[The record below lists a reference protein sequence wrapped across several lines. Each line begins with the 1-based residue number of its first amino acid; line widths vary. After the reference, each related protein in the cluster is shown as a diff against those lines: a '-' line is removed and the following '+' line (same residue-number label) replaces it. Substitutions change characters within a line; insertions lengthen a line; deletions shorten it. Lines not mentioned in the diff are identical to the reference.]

1 MIKLDLTVQEMLDIL
16 ETTAVGVPAKS
27 LKRKVNLCMDS
38 REKAKG
44 VVFWPIK
51 GVRFDAHQFVN
62 QMEKD
67 GALMS
72 VVNQEAVEQYS
83 SKLESFKMYAPVDDS
98 TKALLKLA
106 KGYQRRFNVK
116 KVAITGSNGKT
127 TTKEMTKAVLS
138 MKFNT
143 HATQGNFN
151 NHIGVP
157 MTLFQL
163 KHSHEAAVIEMGTS
177 GPDEIRPLSLATEP
191 DVAVITNI
199 GASHLERLHDLDGVF
214 NEKITIKEGLKKGG
228 ILIVNADDQRLCKV
242 KSSKNMKVITFGVN
256 RGMYRPEKLTWNENA
271 CASFYIGRTR
281 FELNVPGTHNLYDAL
296 AAIAV
301 GEAFR
306 IAKKDIAT
314 ALCNYRATN
323 MRMEFKK
330 ANGFKIVSDC
340 YNANPSSTKMALQT
354 IGNMKTS
361 GKRIAVLGDMLELGK
376 ESANLHAQIGA
387 MVPEMN
393 FDLLI
398 TVGKDARNY
407 VRGAKSRGM
416 KAVFHFGSVQDVIEF
431 LSDTVAEGDVLLIK
445 GSRGMHMEQVVNA
458 LLKLTPVV

>member
-1 MIKLDLTVQEMLDIL
+1 MLKLDLTIEEMLKIL
-16 ETTAVGVPAKS
+16 ETEAVGVPART

-38 REKAKG
+38 RESAKG

-51 GVRFDAHQFVN
+51 GVRFDAHQFVS

-72 VVNQEAVEQYS
+72 VINQTAIDPN
-83 SKLESFKMYAPVDDS
+83 FKMYAPVEDT
-98 TKALLKLA
+98 TKALLKFA
-106 KGYQRRFNVK
+106 KGYQKLFKLK

-163 KHSHEAAVIEMGTS
+163 KHSHEAAVVEMGTS

-199 GASHLERLHDLDGVF
+199 GASHLERLGDLDGVF
-214 NEKITIKEGLKKGG
+214 NEKINIVAGLKKGG
-228 ILIVNADDQRLCKV
+228 TLIVNADDERLCKV
-242 KSSKNMKVITFGVN
+242 KANKNFKVVTFGVR
-256 RGMYRPEKLTWNENA
+256 RGVIKPEKLKWNENL
-271 CASFYIGRTR
+271 CADFYIGRTH
-281 FELNVPGTHNLYDAL
+281 FVLNVPGDHNLYDAL

-306 IAKKDIAT
+306 IPKGDMAK
-314 ALCNYRATN
+314 ALAGFVSTN
-323 MRMEFKK
+323 MRMEIKT
-330 ANGFKIVSDC
+330 ANGFKIISDC

-354 IGNMKTS
+354 LGNMRID
-361 GKRIAVLGDMLELGK
+361 GKRIAILGDMLELGK
-376 ESANLHAQIGA
+376 ESGNMHKQIGM

-393 FDLLI
+393 FDMLLA
-398 TVGKDARNY
+398 VGNEAKKY
-407 VRGAKSRGM
+407 VEGAKARGM
-416 KAVFHFGSVQDVIEF
+416 KNVFHFGSVADVICF
-431 LSDTVAEGDVLLIK
+431 LSDKVAEGDVFLVK
-445 GSRGMHMEQVVNA
+445 GSRGMHMEQVVDA
-458 LLKLTPVV
+458 LLHMKAEFKV

>member
-1 MIKLDLTVQEMLDIL
+1 MLKLDLTIGEMLKIL
-16 ETTAVGVPAKS
+16 ETEAVGVPART

-38 REKAKG
+38 RESAKG

-51 GVRFDAHQFVN
+51 GVRFDAHQFVS

-72 VVNQEAVEQYS
+72 VINQTAIDPN
-83 SKLESFKMYAPVDDS
+83 FKMYAPVED
-98 TKALLKLA
+98 TTQALLKLA
-106 KGYQRRFNVK
+106 KGYQKLFKLK

-138 MKFNT
+138 MKYNT

-163 KHSHEAAVIEMGTS
+163 KHSHEAAVVEMGTS

-199 GASHLERLHDLDGVF
+199 GASHLERLGDLDGVF
-214 NEKITIKEGLKKGG
+214 NEKINITAGLKKGG
-228 ILIVNADDQRLCKV
+228 TLIVNADDERLCKV
-242 KSSKNMKVITFGVN
+242 KTTKNYKVVTFGVR
-256 RGMYRPEKLTWNENA
+256 RGVVKPERLKWNENS
-271 CASFYIGRTR
+271 CADFYVGRTH
-281 FELNVPGTHNLYDAL
+281 FTLNVPGDHNLYDAL

-306 IAKKDIAT
+306 IPKADIAK
-314 ALCNYRATN
+314 ALAGFTSTS
-323 MRMEFKK
+323 MRMEIKE

-354 IGNMKTS
+354 LGNMKLE

-376 ESANLHAQIGA
+376 ESGNLHKQIGA

-393 FDLLI
+393 FDMLLA
-398 TVGKDARNY
+398 VGKEAKKY
-407 VRGAKSRGM
+407 VEGAKARGM
-416 KAVFHFGSVQDVIEF
+416 KNVQYFETVPEVVTR
-431 LSDTVAEGDVLLIK
+431 LSEIVAEGDVLLVK
-445 GSRGMHMEQVVNA
+445 GSRGMHLEQVVEA
-458 LLKLTPVV
+458 LLHMVPVLKF

>member
-1 MIKLDLTVQEMLDIL
+1 MLKIL
-16 ETTAVGVPAKS
+16 ETEAVGVPART

-38 REKAKG
+38 RESAKG

-51 GVRFDAHQFVN
+51 GVRFDAHQFVS

-72 VVNQEAVEQYS
+72 VINQTAVNPN
-83 SKLESFKMYAPVDDS
+83 FKMYAPVED
-98 TKALLKLA
+98 TTQALLKLA
-106 KGYQRRFNVK
+106 KGYQKLFKLK

-163 KHSHEAAVIEMGTS
+163 KHSHEAAVVEMGTS

-199 GASHLERLHDLDGVF
+199 GASHLERLGDLDGVF
-214 NEKITIKEGLKKGG
+214 NEKINIVAGLKKGG
-228 ILIVNADDQRLCKV
+228 TLIVNADDERLCKV
-242 KSSKNMKVITFGVN
+242 KANKNFKVVTFGVR
-256 RGMYRPEKLTWNENA
+256 RGVIKPEKLKWNENL
-271 CASFYIGRTR
+271 CADFYIGRTH
-281 FELNVPGTHNLYDAL
+281 FVLNVPGDHNLYDAL

-306 IAKKDIAT
+306 IPKGDMAK
-314 ALCNYRATN
+314 ALAGFVSTN
-323 MRMEFKK
+323 MRMEIKT
-330 ANGFKIVSDC
+330 ANGFKIISDC

-354 IGNMKTS
+354 LGNMRID
-361 GKRIAVLGDMLELGK
+361 GKRIAILGDMLELGK
-376 ESANLHAQIGA
+376 ESGNMHKQIGM

-393 FDLLI
+393 FDMLLA
-398 TVGKDARNY
+398 VGNEAKKY
-407 VRGAKSRGM
+407 VEGAKARGM
-416 KAVFHFGSVQDVIEF
+416 KNVFHFGSVADVICF
-431 LSDTVAEGDVLLIK
+431 LNDKVAEGDVFLVK
-445 GSRGMHMEQVVNA
+445 GSRGMHMEQVVDA
-458 LLKLTPVV
+458 LLHMKAEFKV

>member
-1 MIKLDLTVQEMLDIL
+1 MLKLDLTIGEMLKIL
-16 ETTAVGVPAKS
+16 ETEAVGVPART

-38 REKAKG
+38 RESAKG

-51 GVRFDAHQFVN
+51 GVRFDAHQFVS

-72 VVNQEAVEQYS
+72 VINQTAIDPN
-83 SKLESFKMYAPVDDS
+83 FKMYAPVDDT

-106 KGYQRRFNVK
+106 KGYQRLFKLK

-163 KHSHEAAVIEMGTS
+163 KHSHEAAVVEMGTS

-199 GASHLERLHDLDGVF
+199 GASHLERLGDLDGVF
-214 NEKITIKEGLKKGG
+214 NEKINIVAGLNKGG
-228 ILIVNADDQRLCKV
+228 TLIVNADDERLCKV
-242 KSSKNMKVITFGVN
+242 KANKNFKVVTFGVR
-256 RGMYRPEKLTWNENA
+256 RGVIKPEKLKWNENF
-271 CASFYIGRTR
+271 CADFYVGRTH
-281 FELNVPGTHNLYDAL
+281 FVLNVPGDHNLYDAL

-301 GEAFR
+301 GETFR
-306 IAKKDIAT
+306 IPKADIAK
-314 ALCNYRATN
+314 ALAGFTSTN
-323 MRMEFKK
+323 MRMEIKD

-354 IGNMKTS
+354 LGNMRVE

-376 ESANLHAQIGA
+376 ESGNLHKQIGA

-393 FDLLI
+393 FDMLLA
-398 TVGKDARNY
+398 VGKEAKKY
-407 VRGAKSRGM
+407 VDGAKSRHM
-416 KAVFHFGSVQDVIEF
+416 KNVFHFDSVADVVDY
-431 LSDTVAEGDVLLIK
+431 LSDTVAEGDILLVK
-445 GSRGMHMEQVVNA
+445 GSRGMHMEQVVDA
-458 LLKLTPVV
+458 LLHMTPVFKV

>member
-1 MIKLDLTVQEMLDIL
+1 MLKLDLTIGEMLKIL
-16 ETTAVGVPAKS
+16 ETEAVGVPART

-38 REKAKG
+38 RESAKG

-51 GVRFDAHQFVN
+51 GVRFDAHQFVS

-72 VVNQEAVEQYS
+72 VINQTAIDS
-83 SKLESFKMYAPVDDS
+83 NFKMYAPVDDT

-106 KGYQRRFNVK
+106 KGYQRLFKLK

-163 KHSHEAAVIEMGTS
+163 KHSHEAAVVEMGTS

-199 GASHLERLHDLDGVF
+199 GASHLERLGDLDGVF
-214 NEKITIKEGLKKGG
+214 NEKINIVAGLKKGG
-228 ILIVNADDQRLCKV
+228 TLIVNADDERLCKV
-242 KSSKNMKVITFGVN
+242 KANKNFKVVTFGVR
-256 RGMYRPEKLTWNENA
+256 RGVIKPEKLKWNENF
-271 CASFYIGRTR
+271 CADFYVGRTH
-281 FELNVPGTHNLYDAL
+281 FVLNVPGDHNLYDAL

-301 GEAFR
+301 GETFR
-306 IAKKDIAT
+306 IPKADIAK
-314 ALCNYRATN
+314 ALAGFTSTN
-323 MRMEFKK
+323 MRMEIKD

-354 IGNMKTS
+354 LGNMRVE

-376 ESANLHAQIGA
+376 ESGNLHKQIGA

-393 FDLLI
+393 FDMLLA
-398 TVGKDARNY
+398 VGKEAKKY
-407 VRGAKSRGM
+407 VDGAKSRHM
-416 KAVFHFGSVQDVIEF
+416 KNVFHFDSVADVVDY
-431 LSDTVAEGDVLLIK
+431 LSDTVAEGDILLVK
-445 GSRGMHMEQVVNA
+445 GSRGMHMEQVVDA
-458 LLKLTPVV
+458 LLHMTPVFKV

>member
-1 MIKLDLTVQEMLDIL
+1 MLKLDLTIGEMLKIL
-16 ETTAVGVPAKS
+16 ETEAVGVPART

-38 REKAKG
+38 RESAKG

-51 GVRFDAHQFVN
+51 GVRFDAHQFVS

-72 VVNQEAVEQYS
+72 VINQTAIDPN
-83 SKLESFKMYAPVDDS
+83 FKMYAPVED
-98 TKALLKLA
+98 TTQALLKLA
-106 KGYQRRFNVK
+106 KGYQRLFKLK

-163 KHSHEAAVIEMGTS
+163 KHSHEAAVVEMGTS

-199 GASHLERLHDLDGVF
+199 GASHLERLGDLDGVF
-214 NEKITIKEGLKKGG
+214 NEKINIVAGLKKGG
-228 ILIVNADDQRLCKV
+228 TLIVNADDERLCKV
-242 KSSKNMKVITFGVN
+242 KANKNFKVVTFGVR
-256 RGMYRPEKLTWNENA
+256 RGVIKPEKLKWNENL
-271 CASFYIGRTR
+271 CADFYIGRTH
-281 FELNVPGTHNLYDAL
+281 FVLNVPGDHNLYDAL

-306 IAKKDIAT
+306 IPKGDMAK
-314 ALCNYRATN
+314 ALAGFVSTN
-323 MRMEFKK
+323 MRMEIKT
-330 ANGFKIVSDC
+330 ANGFKIISDC

-354 IGNMKTS
+354 LGNMRID
-361 GKRIAVLGDMLELGK
+361 GKRIAILGDMLELGK
-376 ESANLHAQIGA
+376 ESGNMHKQIGM

-393 FDLLI
+393 FDMLLA
-398 TVGKDARNY
+398 VGNEAKKY
-407 VRGAKSRGM
+407 VEGAKARGM
-416 KAVFHFGSVQDVIEF
+416 KNVFHFGSVADVICF
-431 LSDTVAEGDVLLIK
+431 LNDKVAEGDVFLVK
-445 GSRGMHMEQVVNA
+445 GSRGMHMEQVVDA
-458 LLKLTPVV
+458 LLHMKAEFKV

>member
-1 MIKLDLTVQEMLDIL
+1 MLKLDLTIEEMLKIL
-16 ETTAVGVPAKS
+16 ETEAVGVPART

-51 GVRFDAHQFVN
+51 GARFDAHQFVS

-72 VVNQEAVEQYS
+72 VINQTAVNPN
-83 SKLESFKMYAPVDDS
+83 FKMYAPVED
-98 TKALLKLA
+98 TTQALLKLA
-106 KGYQRRFNVK
+106 KGYQRLFKLK

-163 KHSHEAAVIEMGTS
+163 KHSHEAAVVEMGTS

-199 GASHLERLHDLDGVF
+199 GASHLERLGDLDGVF
-214 NEKITIKEGLKKGG
+214 NEKINIVAGLKKGG
-228 ILIVNADDQRLCKV
+228 TLIVNADDERLCKV
-242 KSSKNMKVITFGVN
+242 KANKNFKVVTFGVR
-256 RGMYRPEKLTWNENA
+256 RGVIKPEKLKWNENL
-271 CASFYIGRTR
+271 CADFYIGRTH
-281 FELNVPGTHNLYDAL
+281 FVLNVPGDHNLYDAL

-306 IAKKDIAT
+306 IPKGDMAK
-314 ALCNYRATN
+314 ALAGFVSTN
-323 MRMEFKK
+323 MRMEIKT
-330 ANGFKIVSDC
+330 ANGFKIISDC

-354 IGNMKTS
+354 LGNMRID
-361 GKRIAVLGDMLELGK
+361 GKRIAILGDMLELGK
-376 ESANLHAQIGA
+376 ESGNMHKQIGM

-393 FDLLI
+393 FDMLLA
-398 TVGKDARNY
+398 VGNEAKKY
-407 VRGAKSRGM
+407 VEGAKARGM
-416 KAVFHFGSVQDVIEF
+416 KNVFHFGSVADVICF
-431 LSDTVAEGDVLLIK
+431 LNDKVAEGDVFLVK
-445 GSRGMHMEQVVNA
+445 GSRGMHMEQVVDA
-458 LLKLTPVV
+458 LLHMKAEFKV

>member
-1 MIKLDLTVQEMLDIL
+1 MLKLDLTIAEMLKIL
-16 ETTAVGVPAKS
+16 ETEAVGVPART

-38 REKAKG
+38 RESAKG

-51 GVRFDAHQFVN
+51 GARFDAHQFVS

-72 VVNQEAVEQYS
+72 VVNQTAIDPN
-83 SKLESFKMYAPVDDS
+83 FKMYAPVEDT

-106 KGYQRRFNVK
+106 KGYQRLFKLK

-143 HATQGNFN
+143 HATKGNFN

-163 KHSHEAAVIEMGTS
+163 KHSHEAAVVEMGTS

-191 DVAVITNI
+191 DIAVITNI
-199 GASHLERLHDLDGVF
+199 GASHLERLGDLDGVF
-214 NEKITIKEGLKKGG
+214 NEKINIVAGLKKGG
-228 ILIVNADDQRLCKV
+228 TLIVNADDERLCKV
-242 KSSKNMKVITFGVN
+242 KATKNYKVVTFGVR
-256 RGMYRPEKLTWNENA
+256 RGVVKPEKLKWTENL
-271 CASFYIGRTR
+271 CADFYIGRTH
-281 FELNVPGTHNLYDAL
+281 FVLNVPGDHNLYDAL

-301 GEAFR
+301 GEALR
-306 IAKKDIAT
+306 IPKGDIAK
-314 ALCNYRATN
+314 ALAGFTSTS
-323 MRMEFKK
+323 MRMEIKV
-330 ANGFKIVSDC
+330 ANGFKVISDC

-354 IGNMKTS
+354 LGNMKVA
-361 GKRIAVLGDMLELGK
+361 GMRIAVLGDMLELGK
-376 ESANLHAQIGA
+376 ESGNLHKQIGA

-393 FDLLI
+393 FDLLLA
-398 TVGKDARNY
+398 VGKEAKKY
-407 VRGAKSRGM
+407 VEGAKSRGM
-416 KAVFHFGSVQDVIEF
+416 KNVFHFDSVDEAVNH
-431 LSDTVAEGDVLLIK
+431 LSQTVAEGDVVLVK
-445 GSRGMHMEQVVNA
+445 GSRGMHMEKVVDA
-458 LLKLTPVV
+458 LLSMVPVIRF

>member
-1 MIKLDLTVQEMLDIL
+1 MLKLDLTIAEMLKIL
-16 ETTAVGVPAKS
+16 ETEAVGVPART

-38 REKAKG
+38 RESAKG

-51 GVRFDAHQFVN
+51 GARFDAHQFVS

-72 VVNQEAVEQYS
+72 VVNQTAIDPN
-83 SKLESFKMYAPVDDS
+83 FKMYAPVDDT

-106 KGYQRRFNVK
+106 KGYQRLFKLK

-143 HATQGNFN
+143 HATKGNFN

-163 KHSHEAAVIEMGTS
+163 KHSHEAAVVEMGTS

-191 DVAVITNI
+191 DIAVITNI
-199 GASHLERLHDLDGVF
+199 GASHLERLGDLDGVF
-214 NEKITIKEGLKKGG
+214 NEKINIVAGLKKGG
-228 ILIVNADDQRLCKV
+228 TLIVNADDERLCKV
-242 KSSKNMKVITFGVN
+242 KATKNYKVVTFGVR
-256 RGMYRPEKLTWNENA
+256 RGVVKPEKLKWTENL
-271 CASFYIGRTR
+271 CADFYIGRTH
-281 FELNVPGTHNLYDAL
+281 FVLNVPGDHNLYDAL

-301 GEAFR
+301 GEALR
-306 IAKKDIAT
+306 IPKGDIAK
-314 ALCNYRATN
+314 ALAGFTSTS
-323 MRMEFKK
+323 MRMEIKV
-330 ANGFKIVSDC
+330 ANGFKVISDC

-354 IGNMKTS
+354 LGNMKVA
-361 GKRIAVLGDMLELGK
+361 GLRIAVLGDMLELGK
-376 ESANLHAQIGA
+376 ESGNLHKQIGA

-393 FDLLI
+393 FDLLLA
-398 TVGKDARNY
+398 VGKEAKKY
-407 VRGAKSRGM
+407 VEGAKSRGM
-416 KAVFHFGSVQDVIEF
+416 KNVFHFDSVDEAVNH
-431 LSDTVAEGDVLLIK
+431 LSQTVAEGDVVLVK
-445 GSRGMHMEQVVNA
+445 GSRGMHMEKVVDA
-458 LLKLTPVV
+458 LLSMVPVIRF

>member
-1 MIKLDLTVQEMLDIL
+1 MIKLDLTIGEMLKIL
-16 ETTAVGVPAKS
+16 ETEAVGVPART

-38 REKAKG
+38 RESAKG
-44 VVFWPIK
+44 VVFRPIK
-51 GVRFDAHQFVN
+51 GVRFDAHQFVS

-72 VVNQEAVEQYS
+72 VINQTAIDPN
-83 SKLESFKMYAPVDDS
+83 FKMYAPVEDT

-106 KGYQRRFNVK
+106 KGYQRLFKLK

-163 KHSHEAAVIEMGTS
+163 KHSHEAAVVEMGTS

-199 GASHLERLHDLDGVF
+199 GASHLERLGDLDGVF
-214 NEKITIKEGLKKGG
+214 NEKINIVAGLKKGG
-228 ILIVNADDQRLCKV
+228 TLIVNADDERLCKV
-242 KSSKNMKVITFGVN
+242 KANKNFKVVTFGVR
-256 RGMYRPEKLTWNENA
+256 RGVIKPEKLKWNENL
-271 CASFYIGRTR
+271 CADFYIGRTH
-281 FELNVPGTHNLYDAL
+281 FVLNVPGDHNLYDAL

-306 IAKKDIAT
+306 IPKSDMAK
-314 ALCNYRATN
+314 ALAGFISTN
-323 MRMEFKK
+323 MRMEIKA
-330 ANGFKIVSDC
+330 ANGFKIISDC

-354 IGNMKTS
+354 LGNMNVE

-376 ESANLHAQIGA
+376 ESGNLHKQIGA

-393 FDLLI
+393 FDMLLA
-398 TVGKDARNY
+398 VGKEAKKY
-407 VRGAKSRGM
+407 VEGAKARGM
-416 KAVFHFGSVQDVIEF
+416 KKVFHFNSVADVICY
-431 LSDTVAEGDVLLIK
+431 LSEIVAEGDMFLVK
-445 GSRGMHMEQVVNA
+445 GSRGMHMEQIVDA
-458 LLKLTPVV
+458 LLHMTPVFKN

>member
-1 MIKLDLTVQEMLDIL
+1 MLKIDLTVQEMLDIL
-16 ETTAVGVPAKS
+16 ETQAVGVPART
-27 LKRKVNLCMDS
+27 LKRKVNLCLDS

-51 GVRFDAHQFVN
+51 GVRFDAHQFVS

-72 VVNQEAVEQYS
+72 VVNQEAVDQF
-83 SKLESFKMYAPVDDS
+83 SFKMYAPVEDT
-98 TKALLKLA
+98 TKDLLKLA
-106 KGYQRRFNVK
+106 KGYQRRFKVK

-138 MKFNT
+138 SKFST
-143 HATQGNFN
+143 HATAGNFN

-163 KHSHEAAVIEMGTS
+163 KHSHETAVVEMGTS

-199 GASHLERLHDLDGVF
+199 GASHLERLKDLDGVF
-214 NEKITIKEGLKKGG
+214 AEKINIVAGLKKGG
-228 ILIVNADDQRLCKV
+228 TLIVNADDPRLCKV
-242 KSSKNMKVITFGVN
+242 KTTKNYKVVTFGVR
-256 RGMYRPEKLTWNENA
+256 RGIVKPEKLKWTENA
-271 CASFYIGRTR
+271 CADFYVGRTH
-281 FELNVPGTHNLYDAL
+281 FVLNVPGIHNLYNAL

-306 IAKKDIAT
+306 IPKTSVAS
-314 ALCNYRATN
+314 ALCNFRSTN
-323 MRMEFKK
+323 MRMELKS
-330 ANGFKIVSDC
+330 ANGFKVISDC

-354 IGNMKTS
+354 IGNMNIS

-376 ESANLHAQIGA
+376 EAANLHAEIGA
-387 MVPEMN
+387 LVPEMN
-393 FDLLI
+393 FDLLL
-398 TVGKDARNY
+398 TVGSLARNY
-407 VRGAKSRGM
+407 VKGAKSRGM
-416 KAVFHFGSVQDVIEF
+416 KAVFHFGSVQEVIEF
-431 LSDTVAEGDVLLIK
+431 LNDTVSEGDVLLVK
-445 GSRGMHMEQVVNA
+445 GSRGMHMEQVVDA
-458 LLKLTPVV
+458 LLKLTPAFKV

>member
-1 MIKLDLTVQEMLDIL
+1 MLKLDLTIAEMLKIL
-16 ETTAVGVPAKS
+16 ETEAVGVPART

-38 REKAKG
+38 RESAKG

-51 GVRFDAHQFVN
+51 GARFDAHQFVS

-72 VVNQEAVEQYS
+72 VVNQTAIDPN
-83 SKLESFKMYAPVDDS
+83 FKMYAPVEDT

-106 KGYQRRFNVK
+106 KGYQRLFKLK

-143 HATQGNFN
+143 HATKGNFN

-163 KHSHEAAVIEMGTS
+163 KHSHEAAVVEMGTS

-191 DVAVITNI
+191 DIAVITNI
-199 GASHLERLHDLDGVF
+199 GASHLERLGDLDGVF
-214 NEKITIKEGLKKGG
+214 NEKINIVAGLKKGG
-228 ILIVNADDQRLCKV
+228 TLIVNADDERLCKV
-242 KSSKNMKVITFGVN
+242 KATKNYKVVTFGVR
-256 RGMYRPEKLTWNENA
+256 RGVVKPEKLKWTENL
-271 CASFYIGRTR
+271 CADFYIGRTH
-281 FELNVPGTHNLYDAL
+281 FVLNVPGDHNLYDAL

-301 GEAFR
+301 GEALR
-306 IAKKDIAT
+306 IPKGDIAK
-314 ALCNYRATN
+314 ALAGFTSTS
-323 MRMEFKK
+323 MRMEIKV
-330 ANGFKIVSDC
+330 ANGFKVISDC

-354 IGNMKTS
+354 LGNMKVA
-361 GKRIAVLGDMLELGK
+361 GLRIAVLGDMLELGK
-376 ESANLHAQIGA
+376 ESGNLHKQIGA

-393 FDLLI
+393 FDLLLA
-398 TVGKDARNY
+398 VGKEAKKY
-407 VRGAKSRGM
+407 VEGAKSRGM
-416 KAVFHFGSVQDVIEF
+416 KNVFHFDSVDEAVNH
-431 LSDTVAEGDVLLIK
+431 LSQTVAEGDVVLVK
-445 GSRGMHMEQVVNA
+445 GSRGMHMEQVVDA
-458 LLKLTPVV
+458 LLSMVPVIRF

>member
-1 MIKLDLTVQEMLDIL
+1 MLEIL
-16 ETTAVGVPAKS
+16 ETEAVGVPART

-38 REKAKG
+38 RESAKG

-51 GVRFDAHQFVN
+51 GARFDAHQFVS

-72 VVNQEAVEQYS
+72 VVNQTAIDPN
-83 SKLESFKMYAPVDDS
+83 FKMYAPVEDT

-106 KGYQRRFNVK
+106 KGYQRLFKLK

-143 HATQGNFN
+143 HATKGNFN

-163 KHSHEAAVIEMGTS
+163 KHSHEAAVVEMGTS

-191 DVAVITNI
+191 DIAVITNI
-199 GASHLERLHDLDGVF
+199 GASHLERLGDLDGVF
-214 NEKITIKEGLKKGG
+214 NEKINIVAGLKKGG
-228 ILIVNADDQRLCKV
+228 TLIVNADDERLCKV
-242 KSSKNMKVITFGVN
+242 KATKNYKVVTFGVR
-256 RGMYRPEKLTWNENA
+256 RGVVKPEKLKWTENL
-271 CASFYIGRTR
+271 CADFYIGRTH
-281 FELNVPGTHNLYDAL
+281 FVLNVPGDHNLYDAL

-301 GEAFR
+301 GEALR
-306 IAKKDIAT
+306 IPKGDIAK
-314 ALCNYRATN
+314 ALAGFTSTS
-323 MRMEFKK
+323 MRMEIKV
-330 ANGFKIVSDC
+330 ANGFKVISDC

-354 IGNMKTS
+354 LGNMKVA
-361 GKRIAVLGDMLELGK
+361 GLRIAVLGDMLELGK
-376 ESANLHAQIGA
+376 ESGNLHKQIGA

-393 FDLLI
+393 FDLLLA
-398 TVGKDARNY
+398 VGKEAKKY
-407 VRGAKSRGM
+407 VEGAKSRGM
-416 KAVFHFGSVQDVIEF
+416 KNVFHFDSVDEAVNH
-431 LSDTVAEGDVLLIK
+431 LSQTVAEGDVVLVK
-445 GSRGMHMEQVVNA
+445 GSRGMHMEKVVDA
-458 LLKLTPVV
+458 LLSMVPVIRF

>member
-1 MIKLDLTVQEMLDIL
+1 MLKLDLTIGEMLKIL
-16 ETTAVGVPAKS
+16 ETEAVGVPART

-38 REKAKG
+38 RESAKG

-51 GVRFDAHQFVN
+51 GVRFDAHQFVS

-72 VVNQEAVEQYS
+72 VVNETAIDPN
-83 SKLESFKMYAPVDDS
+83 FKMYAPVEDT

-106 KGYQRRFNVK
+106 KGYQKLFKLK

-163 KHSHEAAVIEMGTS
+163 KHSHEAAVVEMGTS

-199 GASHLERLHDLDGVF
+199 GASHLERLGDLDGVF
-214 NEKITIKEGLKKGG
+214 NEKINIVAGLKKGG
-228 ILIVNADDQRLCKV
+228 TLIVNADDERLCKV
-242 KSSKNMKVITFGVN
+242 KANKNFKVVTFGVR
-256 RGMYRPEKLTWNENA
+256 RGVIKPEKLKWNENF
-271 CASFYIGRTR
+271 CADFYVGRTH
-281 FELNVPGTHNLYDAL
+281 FVLNVPGDHNLYDAL

-301 GEAFR
+301 GETFR
-306 IAKKDIAT
+306 IPKADIAK
-314 ALCNYRATN
+314 ALAGFTSTN
-323 MRMEFKK
+323 MRMEIKD

-354 IGNMKTS
+354 LGNMRVE

-376 ESANLHAQIGA
+376 ESGNLHKQIGA
-387 MVPEMN
+387 MVPDMN
-393 FDLLI
+393 FDMLLA
-398 TVGKDARNY
+398 VGKESKKY
-407 VRGAKSRGM
+407 VEGAKSRHM
-416 KAVFHFGSVQDVIEF
+416 KNVFHFDSVADVVDY
-431 LSDTVAEGDVLLIK
+431 LSDTVAEGDILLVK
-445 GSRGMHMEQVVNA
+445 GSRGMHMEQVVDA
-458 LLKLTPVV
+458 LLHMTPVFKV

>member
-1 MIKLDLTVQEMLDIL
+1 MLKLDLTIGEMLEIL
-16 ETTAVGVPAKS
+16 ETEAVGVPART

-51 GVRFDAHQFVN
+51 GARFDAHQFVS

-72 VVNQEAVEQYS
+72 VVNQTAIDPN
-83 SKLESFKMYAPVDDS
+83 FKMYAPVDDT

-106 KGYQRRFNVK
+106 KGYQRLFKLK

-138 MKFNT
+138 MKYNT
-143 HATQGNFN
+143 HATQGNYN

-163 KHSHEAAVIEMGTS
+163 KHSHEAAVVEMGTS
-177 GPDEIRPLSLATEP
+177 GPDEIRPLSLAAEP

-199 GASHLERLHDLDGVF
+199 GASHLERLGDLDGVF
-214 NEKITIKEGLKKGG
+214 NEKINIVAGLKKGG
-228 ILIVNADDQRLCKV
+228 TLIVNADDERLCKV
-242 KSSKNMKVITFGVN
+242 KATKNYKVVTFGVR
-256 RGMYRPEKLTWNENA
+256 RGVIKPEKLKWNENL
-271 CASFYIGRTR
+271 CADFYIGRTH
-281 FELNVPGTHNLYDAL
+281 FTLNVPGDHNLYDAL

-306 IAKKDIAT
+306 IPKGDIAK
-314 ALCNYRATN
+314 ALASFTSTS
-323 MRMEFKK
+323 MRMEVKI
-330 ANGFKIVSDC
+330 ANGFKIISDC

-354 IGNMKTS
+354 LGNMKV
-361 GKRIAVLGDMLELGK
+361 GGMRIAVLGDMLELGK
-376 ESANLHAQIGA
+376 ESGNLHKQIGA

-393 FDLLI
+393 FDMLI
-398 TVGKDARNY
+398 AVGNEAKKY
-407 VRGAKSRGM
+407 VEGAKSRGM
-416 KAVFHFGSVQDVIEF
+416 KNLFHFDTVDDAVTC
-431 LSDTVAEGDVLLIK
+431 LSQSVAEGDVVLVK
-445 GSRGMHMEQVVNA
+445 GSRGMHMERVVDA
-458 LLKLTPVV
+458 LLHMVPVLRF

>member
-1 MIKLDLTVQEMLDIL
+1 MLKLDLTIGEMLKIL
-16 ETTAVGVPAKS
+16 ETEAVGVPART

-38 REKAKG
+38 RESAKG

-51 GVRFDAHQFVN
+51 GARFDAHQFVS

-72 VVNQEAVEQYS
+72 VVNQTAIDPN
-83 SKLESFKMYAPVDDS
+83 FKMYAPVEDT

-106 KGYQRRFNVK
+106 KGYQRLFKLK

-143 HATQGNFN
+143 HATKGNFN

-163 KHSHEAAVIEMGTS
+163 KHSHEAAVVEMGTS

-191 DVAVITNI
+191 DIAVITNI
-199 GASHLERLHDLDGVF
+199 GASHLERLGDLDGVF
-214 NEKITIKEGLKKGG
+214 NEKINIVAGLKKGG
-228 ILIVNADDQRLCKV
+228 TLIVNADDERLCKV
-242 KSSKNMKVITFGVN
+242 KATKNYKVVTFGVR
-256 RGMYRPEKLTWNENA
+256 RGVVKPEKLKWTENL
-271 CASFYIGRTR
+271 CADFYIGRTH
-281 FELNVPGTHNLYDAL
+281 FVLNVPGDHNLYDAL

-301 GEAFR
+301 GEALR
-306 IAKKDIAT
+306 IPKGDIAK
-314 ALCNYRATN
+314 ALAGFTSTS
-323 MRMEFKK
+323 MRMEIKV
-330 ANGFKIVSDC
+330 ANGFKVISDC

-354 IGNMKTS
+354 LGNMKVA
-361 GKRIAVLGDMLELGK
+361 GLRIAVLGDMLELGK
-376 ESANLHAQIGA
+376 ESGNLHKQIGA

-393 FDLLI
+393 FDLLLA
-398 TVGKDARNY
+398 VGKEAKKY
-407 VRGAKSRGM
+407 VEGAKSRGM
-416 KAVFHFGSVQDVIEF
+416 KNVFHFDSVDEAVNH
-431 LSDTVAEGDVLLIK
+431 LSQTVAEGDVVLVK
-445 GSRGMHMEQVVNA
+445 GSRGMHMEKVVDA
-458 LLKLTPVV
+458 LLSMVPVIRF

>member
-1 MIKLDLTVQEMLDIL
+1 MLKLDLTIAEMLKIL
-16 ETTAVGVPAKS
+16 ETEAVGVPART

-38 REKAKG
+38 RESAKG

-51 GVRFDAHQFVN
+51 GARFDAHQFVS

-72 VVNQEAVEQYS
+72 VVNQTAIDPN
-83 SKLESFKMYAPVDDS
+83 FKMYAPVEDT

-106 KGYQRRFNVK
+106 KGYQRLFKLK

-143 HATQGNFN
+143 HATKGNFN

-163 KHSHEAAVIEMGTS
+163 KHSHEAAVVEMGTS

-191 DVAVITNI
+191 DIAVITNI
-199 GASHLERLHDLDGVF
+199 GASHLERLGDLDGVF
-214 NEKITIKEGLKKGG
+214 NEKINIVAGLKKGG
-228 ILIVNADDQRLCKV
+228 TLIVNADDERLCKV
-242 KSSKNMKVITFGVN
+242 KATKNYKVVTFGVR
-256 RGMYRPEKLTWNENA
+256 RGILKPEKLKWTENL
-271 CASFYIGRTR
+271 CADFYIGRTH
-281 FELNVPGTHNLYDAL
+281 FVLNVPGDHNLYDAL

-301 GEAFR
+301 GEALR
-306 IAKKDIAT
+306 IPKGDIAK
-314 ALCNYRATN
+314 ALAGFTSTS
-323 MRMEFKK
+323 MRMEIKV
-330 ANGFKIVSDC
+330 ANGFKVISDC

-354 IGNMKTS
+354 LGNMKVA
-361 GKRIAVLGDMLELGK
+361 GLRIAVLGDMLELGK
-376 ESANLHAQIGA
+376 ESGNLHKQIGA

-393 FDLLI
+393 FDLLLA
-398 TVGKDARNY
+398 VGKEAKKY
-407 VRGAKSRGM
+407 VEGAKSRGM
-416 KAVFHFGSVQDVIEF
+416 KNVFHFDSVNEAVNHLCQ
-431 LSDTVAEGDVLLIK
+431 TVAEGDVVLVK
-445 GSRGMHMEQVVNA
+445 GSRGMHMEKVVDA
-458 LLKLTPVV
+458 LLSMVPVIRF

>member
-1 MIKLDLTVQEMLDIL
+1 MLKLDLTIEEMLKIL
-16 ETTAVGVPAKS
+16 ETEAVGVPART

-38 REKAKG
+38 RESAKG

-51 GVRFDAHQFVN
+51 GVRFDAHQFVS

-72 VVNQEAVEQYS
+72 VINQTAVNPN
-83 SKLESFKMYAPVDDS
+83 FKMYAPVED
-98 TKALLKLA
+98 TTQALLKLA
-106 KGYQRRFNVK
+106 KGYQRLFKLK

-163 KHSHEAAVIEMGTS
+163 KHSHEAAVVEMGTS

-199 GASHLERLHDLDGVF
+199 GASHLERLGDLDGVF
-214 NEKITIKEGLKKGG
+214 NEKINIVAGLKKGG
-228 ILIVNADDQRLCKV
+228 TLIVNADDERLCKV
-242 KSSKNMKVITFGVN
+242 KANKNFKVVTFGVR
-256 RGMYRPEKLTWNENA
+256 RGVIKPEKLKWNENL
-271 CASFYIGRTR
+271 CADFYIGRTH
-281 FELNVPGTHNLYDAL
+281 FVLNVPGDHNLYDAL

-306 IAKKDIAT
+306 IPKGDMAK
-314 ALCNYRATN
+314 ALAGFVSTN
-323 MRMEFKK
+323 MRMEIKT
-330 ANGFKIVSDC
+330 ANGFKIISDC

-354 IGNMKTS
+354 LGNMRID
-361 GKRIAVLGDMLELGK
+361 GKRVAILGDMLELGK
-376 ESANLHAQIGA
+376 ESGNMHKQIGM

-393 FDLLI
+393 FDMLLA
-398 TVGKDARNY
+398 VGNEAKKY
-407 VRGAKSRGM
+407 VEGAKARGM
-416 KAVFHFGSVQDVIEF
+416 KNVFHFGSVADVICF
-431 LSDTVAEGDVLLIK
+431 LSDKVAEGDVFLVK
-445 GSRGMHMEQVVNA
+445 GSRGMHMEQVVDA
-458 LLKLTPVV
+458 LLHMKAEFKV

>member
-1 MIKLDLTVQEMLDIL
+1 MLKLDMTIGEMLESL
-16 ETTAVGVPAKS
+16 ETTAVGVNERT

-38 REKAKG
+38 REPAKG

-62 QMEKD
+62 QMENE

-72 VVNQEAVEQYS
+72 VVNQEAV
-83 SKLESFKMYAPVDDS
+83 KMNTFKAYAPVNDT

-106 KGYQRRFNVK
+106 KDYQRRFKLK

-138 MKFNT
+138 MKYNT

-163 KHSHEAAVIEMGTS
+163 KHSHEAAVVEMGTS

-199 GASHLERLHDLDGVF
+199 GASHLEKLIDYDGVF
-214 NEKITIKEGLKKGG
+214 REKITIKDGLKDGG
-228 ILIVNADDQRLCKV
+228 TLIVNADDPRLCKV
-242 KSSKNMKVITFGVN
+242 KTTRKMKVLTFGVN
-256 RGMYRPEKLTWNENA
+256 RGTIRPEKLVWNENA
-271 CASFYIGRTR
+271 CATFYIGRTK
-281 FELNVPGTHNLYDAL
+281 FALNVQGIHNLYDAL

-301 GEAFR
+301 GITFGVSKTD
-306 IAKKDIAT
+306 IAK
-314 ALCNYRATN
+314 ALNAYRATN

-354 IGNMKTS
+354 IGNMKAP

-376 ESANLHAQIGA
+376 QSGELHAQIGA

-393 FDLLI
+393 FDLLL

-407 VRGAKSRGM
+407 VKGAKAKGM
-416 KAVFHFGSVQDVIEF
+416 KAVFHFDSVDDVIEF
-431 LSDTVAEGDVLLIK
+431 LKGTVAEGDVLLVK
-445 GSRGMHMEQVVNA
+445 GSRGMHMERVVDA
-458 LLKLTPVV
+458 LVKLTPVVRA